1 MVDAGACPCGTGLSG
16 CTMNFSPFSP
26 PLPLPLSGEG
36 AFFVLPGFRAGA
48 KKAATARFSYVNKM

>member
-1 MVDAGACPCGTGLSG
+1 MRHRFIRLCHELFVLF
-16 CTMNFSPFSP
+16 N

-48 KKAATARFSYVNKM
+48 KKAAAARFSYVNKM